1 MIDAAA
7 IARMAE
13 QSRTLTAPAAP
24 VVTEKVYVIPV
35 TTRSATHL
43 LKQDAEWDAADLRNY
58 VMGEIERYH
67 GPQVRN
73 AVKETAIFT
82 AFLKRWPN
90 EAVAIARFAFEV
102 QRGLWNR
109 SPVSV
114 NRFCA
119 ASDVYFAAKIA
130 ERLGA

>member
-13 QSRTLTAPAAP
+13 QSRTFTAPAAP
-24 VVTEKVYVIPV
+24 VVTERVHIVPI

-43 LKQDAEWDAADLRNY
+43 LKQDSDWDAADLRNY

-73 AVKETAIFT
+73 AVKENAIFKG
-82 AFLKRWPN
+82 FLSRWPN

-109 SPVSV
+109 SPISV

-119 ASDVYFAAKIA
+119 ASDTYFAAKIV
-130 ERLGA
+130 ERLSA